1 MNRPWMP
8 LYVGDYLGD
17 TGHLTTAQHGAYLLL
32 MMHYWRKGELP
43 DDDRQLSKITKLPL
57 RTWCECRPTLQD
69 FFHDGWKHK
78 RIDAELAR
86 MMQVSAKRAIAG
98 QKGGLGSALARM
110 KLENS
115 ARSRSSPLSS
125 PSRAIA
131 ARGVRLLL
139 RMASTTHIHTHTRF
153 FPAVKGS
160 GRFASPQEPASP
172 GRAEACG
179 GHQSRIGSLRR
190 RAGVMTFTHDPPSI
204 IRDSVHACKE

>member
-17 TGHLTTAQHGAYLLL
+17 TGHLTTTQHGAYLLL

-43 DDDRQLSKITKLPL
+43 DDDRQLSKIAKLPL
-57 RTWCECRPTLQD
+57 RTWCEYRATLQD
-69 FFHDGWKHK
+69 FFYDGWKHK
-78 RIDAELAR
+78 RIDAELQR

-131 ARGVRLLL
+131 AS
-139 RMASTTHIHTHTRF
+139 AS
-153 FPAVKGS
+153 AQ
-160 GRFASPQEPASP
+160 AA
-172 GRAEACG
+172 
-179 GHQSRIGSLRR
+179 
-190 RAGVMTFTHDPPSI
+190 AGVDHSHSHSYQSLSSAAGSSVESADTQSPPNLPSALQGQGGAQKPAMAVSPELAAYVA
-204 IRDSVHACKE
+204 RRTT